1 LAATASPAIPPVPAK
16 ARPGSQD
23 VKRLLAFGSSI
34 GIEIGAADLE
44 IAAVRVRPT
53 RIQVAGHAIIANFA
67 ARPAAEWG
75 AEYTAFLKSIAMA
88 HVSAIVLL
96 PRREVIVRQLALP
109 GVARRDRASA
119 IRLQLDTL
127 HPYGDDDISWDWTPL
142 AENAVLVGIA
152 RREAVERYARLFTEA
167 GIAVAGFT
175 FSAAAIHA
183 AIRAAGRPLVAIEGD
198 AGPGFLALRRVNP
211 TAVEAYGESPA
222 RPVFSAEFQLP
233 PERAR
238 VLALSELRLPPE
250 TEARALEEVLPH
262 PAENPVSHDLSRN
275 ALPYATAL
283 AGACPWLAR
292 AANVLPLEHRRSS
305 SRAIFIPTVVLAVL
319 AIAAVAG
326 IAFYSYFANQR
337 YLRRLQTEIAKIEPQ
352 ARRAAALDREID
364 QTRARS
370 RLLDQFRGQTRAD
383 LDALQELTKLIA
395 PPAWTSSVNLTRDQ
409 ARLTG
414 EAPQAAPLLRLID
427 ASPLFENSEFLGIGR
442 GNGTE
447 TFQLRTNR
455 EKHP

>member
-1 LAATASPAIPPVPAK
+1 MATAASPEIRPAPAK
-16 ARPGSQD
+16 VRPVSQD
-23 VKRLLAFGSSI
+23 AKKLLAFGSSI

-44 IAAVRVRPT
+44 VAAVRVRPT
-53 RIQVAGHAIIANFA
+53 RIQVAGHATIANFA
-67 ARPAAEWG
+67 ARPAGEWG

-88 HVSAIVLL
+88 HVSATVLL

-109 GVARRDRASA
+109 GLARRDRASA
-119 IRLQLDTL
+119 IRLQLETL
-127 HPYGDDDISWDWTPL
+127 HPYGDDDISWDWTPI

-152 RREAVERYARLFTEA
+152 RRETVERYALLFTEA

-183 AIRAAGRPLVAIEGD
+183 AIRLNGD
-198 AGPGFLALRRVNP
+198 AGSGFLALRRSGPN
-211 TAVEAYGESPA
+211 AIEAYGESPA

-233 PERAR
+233 PERAA

-250 TEARALEEVLPH
+250 TAPRALEEVLPH
-262 PAENPVSHDLSRN
+262 PAENPVSNDLSRN

-292 AANVLPLEHRRSS
+292 AANVLPMEHRRSS
-305 SRAIFIPTVVLAVL
+305 SRAIFIPTIVLAVL
-319 AIAAVAG
+319 AAAALAG
-326 IAFYSYFANQR
+326 MALYSHLADQR
-337 YLRRLQTEIAKIEPQ
+337 YLRRLQAEIAKIEPQ
-352 ARRAAALDREID
+352 AQRAAALDREID

-383 LDALQELTKLIA
+383 LDALQELTKLLA
-395 PPAWTSSVNLTRDQ
+395 PPAWTSSINLTRDQ
-409 ARLTG
+409 ARITG

-427 ASPLFENSEFLGIGR
+427 ASPLFENSEFLGIGK